1 VSPTNKWAAWRALP
15 AAHRLLLVRALV
27 TLPLTALGLRVL
39 GVRRMLAFA
48 ERAASADRNVADERD
63 VVRAT
68 SRLVAAAARHGPY
81 RASCLP
87 VALALKRLLARR
99 GIATELRIGV
109 ASAGGEL
116 DAHAWLEYRGQP
128 LIDGPDVHGRFHS
141 FDAALTSGS
150 PVTR

>member
-1 VSPTNKWAAWRALP
+1 MSPTNKWAAWRALP
-15 AAHRLLLVRALV
+15 TAHRLLLVRALV
-27 TLPLTALGLRVL
+27 ALPLMALGLRVL

-48 ERAASADRNVADERD
+48 ERAAPSDRPGADERD

-87 VALALKRLLARR
+87 MALTLKRLLGRR

-109 ASAGGEL
+109 APVRGEL

-141 FDAALTSGS
+141 FDEALTSES
-150 PVTR
+150 PVAR